1 MYLATYRQFS
11 RWSSTVGVLEHNG
24 LPSHHSPVQLRWH
37 LLQQTRDATLLCSRC
52 IHHVSCV
59 PEPPAHTFG
68 TGPITP
74 HCNSV
79 YLGFSSTG
87 LWAPESRLCACI
99 WILSVSR
106 SVQHSGDAHQMF
118 VKARRKECSVICI
131 IHSLEQCFTQSR
143 HSTDIVKWK
152 ETEKRTALIQR
163 QEKQWAKSSHEIV
176 K

>member
-1 MYLATYRQFS
+1 MQAVS
-11 RWSSTVGVLEHNG
+11 RWSSTVGVLEYNG
-24 LPSHHSPVQLRWH
+24 LPSHHNDSAQMASPP
-37 LLQQTRDATLLCSRC
+37 ANSETLPCSAAGASTMSR
-52 IHHVSCV
+52 VF
-59 PEPPAHTFG
+59 PEPRSYLCFEPHHT
-68 TGPITP
+68 TRQLCLLMILIHWP
-74 HCNSV
+74 
-79 YLGFSSTG
+79 LGSWEPS
-87 LWAPESRLCACI
+87 LCACI

-118 VKARRKECSVICI
+118 VKARRKECSVVAI